1 MKFNE
6 GQNVIMVV
14 TTYMCNNIY
23 TLLNLKLYLTIFVTI
38 SLMGLHMRIVT
49 TYIVNKGVE
58 ECVSRIT
65 V

>member
-1 MKFNE
+1 
-6 GQNVIMVV
+6 MVV